1 MSSGTIE
8 SPKRRLPIWF
18 VILVVVMLGM
28 TFFGDRGIL
37 HVWRANQ
44 QKAEL
49 EKQILALEQVNAE
62 LRQEIDSL
70 HNDLRTIE
78 SLARRELGMVRD
90 DEQVY
95 QFPQDK
101 QRYQPSTPQAAVRSQ
116 AE

>member
-1 MSSGTIE
+1 MPALNPDTAE

-18 VILVVVMLGM
+18 VLLVVVLLGL

-49 EKQILALEQVNAE
+49 EQQIVVLEQINAE
-62 LRQEIDSL
+62 LRQEIDAL

-90 DEQVY
+90 NEQVY
-95 QFPQDK
+95 QFPSEPQRSVSPVEAQQK
-101 QRYQPSTPQAAVRSQ
+101 Q
-116 AE
+116 

>member
-1 MSSGTIE
+1 MPVANPSNNE

-18 VILVVVMLGM
+18 IILVVVILGL
-28 TFFGDRGIL
+28 TVFGDRGIL

-49 EKQILALEQVNAE
+49 EKQIHALEQVNAG
-62 LRQEIDSL
+62 LRQEIDAL
-70 HNDLRTIE
+70 RNDLKTIE

-95 QFPQDK
+95 QFPSDK
-101 QRYQPSTPQAAVRSQ
+101 QRFQPPGDAAQ
-116 AE
+116 IE